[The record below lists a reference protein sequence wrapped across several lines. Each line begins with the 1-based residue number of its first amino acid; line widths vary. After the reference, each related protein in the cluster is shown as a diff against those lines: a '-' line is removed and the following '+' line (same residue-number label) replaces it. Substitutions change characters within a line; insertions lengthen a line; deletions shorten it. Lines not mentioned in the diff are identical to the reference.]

1 MLNQRKREESNRPHQ
16 LYKKKKNNQE
26 SIFGPVVTMMMLQ
39 KQKELKEEQK
49 TWLKLQLEKT
59 KRIKTQLLNSDAQL
73 SVLWVTSILVKL

>member
-16 LYKKKKNNQE
+16 LYKKKKNKQE